1 MEYLGCE
8 EYDLHCPLL
17 DLTKT
22 YIKTKQLVDDLKNG
36 SAEAAVA
43 GDVVTRMSEIFEGD
57 HFDGIMQKE
66 LEVYLIN
73 LRTKIREE
81 LARDEKEQLEMRVA
95 EGRSEETAYVNAIPK
110 NDYRRQQN
118 SMEGI
123 ADGERKEP
131 DRGADQK

>member
-36 SAEAAVA
+36 SAEAAVV
-43 GDVVTRMSEIFEGD
+43 GDVVTMMSEIFEGD

-66 LEVYLIN
+66 LEVYLID

-81 LARDEKEQLEMRVA
+81 LARDEKEQLEMRVV
-95 EGRSEETAYVNAIPK
+95 EDRSEETACVNAIPK

-118 SMEGI
+118 SMEGK

-131 DRGADQK
+131 DRGKDQK